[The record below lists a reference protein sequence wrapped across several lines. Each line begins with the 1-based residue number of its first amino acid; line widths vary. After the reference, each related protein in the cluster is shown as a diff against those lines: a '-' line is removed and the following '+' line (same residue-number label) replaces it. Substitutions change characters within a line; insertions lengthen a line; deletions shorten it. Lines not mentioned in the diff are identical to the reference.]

1 MKKTMK
7 AVAALMLMTAVVIAA
22 GCTKPDDPNN
32 GGNNNGGDT
41 PTTYAITLSANPA
54 NGGTVTGGG
63 TYQEGQ
69 NCTVSATANSGYTFA
84 NWTENGSEV
93 STSESYTF
101 AVAGERTLVAN
112 FISSSITYAI
122 SVSARPQGGGI
133 LFGGGIYQEGEIC
146 TVKAITA
153 NSDYT
158 FDNWTENDSVVSDS
172 ESYTFTVTCRRV
184 LVANFTYN
192 GGNNGYAYVD
202 LGLPSGTLWAIC
214 NVGADTPEGY
224 GDYFAWGET
233 QPKTIYDWITYE
245 WCNGAE
251 DQLTKYCNNSSYG
264 SNGFTDNLITLSADD
279 DAATANWGN
288 EWCTPNKEQWE
299 ELLGNTSVK
308 WETQNKVNGYL
319 FISDNGRRI
328 FLPAAGGY
336 NGGGLIGV
344 KNYGNY
350 WSRSL
355 CTEYPIDA
363 SVLYFSSEYK
373 DVSFRNRNRGHSV
386 RAVRSAK

>member
-1 MKKTMK
+1 MKKVVM
-7 AVAALMLMTAVVIAA
+7 AVAAIMLMTAAVFVA

-41 PTTYAITLSANPA
+41 PTTYKTTVSANPT

-69 NCTVSATANSGYTFA
+69 NCTVSAMANSGYTFA

-93 STSESYTF
+93 SFSESYTF
-101 AVAGERTLVAN
+101 VVTGDRTLVAN
-112 FISSSITYAI
+112 FATNTTTYAI
-122 SVSARPQGGGI
+122 SVAASPQGGGI

-146 TVKAITA
+146 TINAITT
-153 NSDYT
+153 NSNYT
-158 FDNWTENDSVVSDS
+158 FDNWTEDGSVVSDN
-172 ESYTFTVTCRRV
+172 ESYSFTVTSSRV
-184 LVANFTYN
+184 LVANFTYD

-214 NVGADTPEGY
+214 NVGTDIPEGY

-233 QPKTIYDWITYE
+233 QPKTTYDWSTYE

-251 DQLTKYCNNSSYG
+251 DQLTKYCNYSSYG

-279 DAATANWGN
+279 DAATANWGS

-299 ELLGNTSVK
+299 ELLENTSFQWK
-308 WETQNKVNGYL
+308 TQHGVNGYL

-355 CTEYPIDA
+355 STDDPIDA
-363 SVLYFSSEYK
+363 SVLYFSSDYK